1 MTLGIIKKKMIKE
14 LIESKPS
21 REQIFNSVII
31 NKSYFEESC
40 KQQIKLSKKQENER
54 NKLKPTYE
62 LNKMKFD
69 I

>member
-1 MTLGIIKKKMIKE
+1 MTKEE

-21 REQIFNSVII
+21 KEQIFNSVIVD
-31 NKSYFEESC
+31 KSYFEKSC
-40 KQQIKLSKKQENER
+40 KQQIELSKKQENER
-54 NKLKPTYE
+54 NRLKPTYE

>member
-1 MTLGIIKKKMIKE
+1 MTKEE

-40 KQQIKLSKKQENER
+40 KQQIELSKKQENER

>member
-1 MTLGIIKKKMIKE
+1 MIKE

-21 REQIFNSVII
+21 KEQIFNSVII

-54 NKLKPTYE
+54 NKLKSTYE

>member
-1 MTLGIIKKKMIKE
+1 MTKEE

-40 KQQIKLSKKQENER
+40 KQQIELSKKQENER
-54 NKLKPTYE
+54 NKLKPTYVM
-62 LNKMKFD
+62 NKIKFD

>member
-1 MTLGIIKKKMIKE
+1 MTKEE
-14 LIESKPS
+14 LIELKPS
-21 REQIFNSVII
+21 KEQIFNSVII

-40 KQQIKLSKKQENER
+40 KQQIELSKKQENER

-62 LNKMKFD
+62 LNKMRFD